1 MGIYDNGD
9 NSWLRCK
16 NSKGEWAIAYH
27 GVKNPNI
34 SLKSIM
40 DGLFKG
46 EMLVPGLGQ
55 AYSESKCI
63 NIPNQTVGK
72 GVYFSPHLMVSVG
85 YAPQVTKGN

>member
-1 MGIYDNGD
+1 MPVLGKKFGLKIYGQYDGGD

-27 GVKNPNI
+27 GIKDPTN

-46 EMLVPGLGQ
+46 KMLVAGGGQ
-55 AYSESKCI
+55 AYAGTKCV
-63 NIPNQTVGK
+63 NNPN
-72 GVYFSPHLMVSVG
+72 
-85 YAPQVTKGN
+85 